1 MNAGENP
8 RAALAALLPPP
19 IVLADIGEEVRPF
32 SLAMF
37 AALDAVHSPLLYGS
51 AEDATPTAVIPSLFV
66 ACRGW
71 REAQKPDLFARA
83 MEWADALPPSALPA
97 LREAGA
103 KQVQTLLAVVPE
115 TKKKKRRNERMDRD
129 TRGVGVRDLRL
140 EA

>member
-19 IVLADIGEEVRPF
+19 VAVPGTAEEVRPF

-37 AALDAVHSPLLYGS
+37 AALDAIRSPLLYGA

-71 REAQKPDLFARA
+71 REAQRPDLFARA
-83 MEWADALPPSALPA
+83 MADALPPSALPA
-97 LREAGA
+97 LRDAVA
-103 KQVQTLLAVVPE
+103 AQVRVLLDVTPE
-115 TKKKKRRNERMDRD
+115 SKKKDG
-129 TRGVGVRDLRL
+129 TAQTAGS
-140 EA
+140 

>member
-19 IVLADIGEEVRPF
+19 VVLADIGEEVKPF

-37 AALDAVHSPLLYGS
+37 AALDAIRSPLLYGA

-71 REAQKPDLFARA
+71 REAQRPDLFARA
-83 MEWADALPPSALPA
+83 MAWADALPPSALPA
-97 LREAGA
+97 LRD
-103 KQVQTLLAVVPE
+103 AVKTQISALMDVTPE
-115 TKKKKRRNERMDRD
+115 SKKKDVAEQ
-129 TRGVGVRDLRL
+129 TAG
-140 EA
+140 

>member
-19 IVLADIGEEVRPF
+19 VVLADIGEEVKPF

-37 AALDAVHSPLLYGS
+37 AALDAIRSPLLYGS

-71 REAQKPDLFARA
+71 REAQRPDLFARA
-83 MEWADALPPSALPA
+83 MDWADALPPSALPA
-97 LREAGA
+97 LKEAVA
-103 KQVQTLLAVVPE
+103 AQVQTLLAVVPE
-115 TKKKKRRNERMDRD
+115 SKKKETAERTD
-129 TRGVGVRDLRL
+129 GS
-140 EA
+140 